1 MLDIMEY
8 LDYKKLFESY
18 KELFAFDKKRFLE
31 LCHKEESNRDFE
43 LGDTKINLD
52 EVFDEYDADDILNC
66 MDSDDIADWS
76 LCDSYIRSKVLRCS
90 DELEYYIVL
99 KNNEKLQD
107 MLKKVLSNID
117 NEKKAE
123 KA

>member
-1 MLDIMEY
+1 MLVIMEY

-18 KELFAFDKKRFLE
+18 KELFSFDKKRFLE
-31 LCHKEESNRDFE
+31 LCHKEESKRDFE
-43 LGDTKINLD
+43 LGDTKIDLD
-52 EVFDEYDADDILNC
+52 EVFDEYNADDILNC

-76 LCDSYIRSKVLRCS
+76 LCDSYIRSKVLRYS
-90 DELEYYIVL
+90 DELAYYVVL

>member
-1 MLDIMEY
+1 MEY

-18 KELFAFDKKRFLE
+18 KELFSFDKKRFLE

-76 LCDSYIRSKVLRCS
+76 LSDSYIRSKVLRFS
-90 DELEYYIVL
+90 DELDYYIVL

-117 NEKKAE
+117 NEKK
-123 KA
+123 